1 MPRLMWIW
9 INHYGGIM
17 WCRHV
22 DMCIMNFVVCIHIY
36 IYMYLC
42 PCVCVLYRMSLHSAR
57 INAFVENYI
66 SNEKEVQIF
75 VRCLREVIVH
85 EIDSK
90 IDLHYIDFTRF
101 HFACVFPKKFC
112 IYTVCIVCIIT
123 VYTYYMYIYIYI
135 IYIQC
140 IYMEVS

>member
-1 MPRLMWIW
+1 MNKSLWQYYVMQT
-9 INHYGGIM
+9 
-17 WCRHV
+17 CRHV
-22 DMCIMNFVVCIHIY
+22 YNEFCCMYSY

-75 VRCLREVIVH
+75 VRCLREVTVH

-90 IDLHYIDFTRF
+90 INLHYIDFTRF
-101 HFACVFPKKFC
+101 HFACVFHKC
-112 IYTVCIVCIIT
+112 IFFRQESRAWWHPQGQPPFLLIPE
-123 VYTYYMYIYIYI
+123 MYSENKNLLKIGDIFF
-135 IYIQC
+135 
-140 IYMEVS
+140 

>member
-1 MPRLMWIW
+1 MNKSLWQYYVMQT
-9 INHYGGIM
+9 
-17 WCRHV
+17 CRHV
-22 DMCIMNFVVCIHIY
+22 YNEFCCMYSY

-66 SNEKEVQIF
+66 SKEKEVQIF

-123 VYTYYMYIYIYI
+123 VYTYYMYIYI
-135 IYIQC
+135 IYIQYVGRQINL
-140 IYMEVS
+140 IYMCVG

>member
-1 MPRLMWIW
+1 
-9 INHYGGIM
+9 
-17 WCRHV
+17 
-22 DMCIMNFVVCIHIY
+22 
-36 IYMYLC
+36 MYLC

-75 VRCLREVIVH
+75 VRCLREVTVH

-90 IDLHYIDFTRF
+90 INLHYIDFTRF

-135 IYIQC
+135 WILRYNLTIMGCQKTTIKTMALSQGTC
-140 IYMEVS
+140 QDVSPTF